1 MALGHRSYSVI
12 VEATDLLSA
21 VIVIRILFA
30 IASPE
35 SEVKVN
41 DNDND
46 NSL

>member
-1 MALGHRSYSVI
+1 MALGSRSYSVL
-12 VEATDLLSA
+12 VKATDLLSA
-21 VIVIRILFA
+21 IIVIRLLFA

-41 DNDND
+41 NDND